1 MVLNPNSGEP
11 YVQLSFKGGEKG
23 IDAWRAAA
31 KECYGGTALCPTRQ
45 LAIVL
50 DGRVLSAPT
59 VNDDFSD
66 STSAQITGS
75 FSRNDAKNLATALRY
90 GALPVELERQQAQE
104 VSATVGK
111 DALNAGVVAG
121 IIGLAIVTIYILLYY
136 RIFGAVAITSL
147 ALSFG
152 LMWAIISWLGASRG
166 LALTLSGVVGII
178 VSIGVSIDSNIVYF
192 EVIKDDMHTGRNL
205 RSSAERAFRSAIR
218 TIIRADSVSLI
229 AAALLYWLTVGS
241 VRGFAF
247 YLGLATLL
255 DLLAAYFFMRPAVL
269 LLARTRM
276 AERAP
281 DLVRH
286 PPAPRPTARTT
297 GRSAA
302 RALARGGGGGRM
314 NAVRKLLRNE
324 NDYNFVKAWRVG
336 LIVSAVLMVV
346 SLLALSTRGLNWG
359 IDFEGGTSWELPA
372 NGLSVGEARD
382 VMRPFGQAAATIQTL
397 GGDTLRV
404 RSEATSEEDAGKIR
418 DALAAAAKIEPGDVA
433 VTTVGP
439 TWGCGDLP
447 QGHPR
452 PDLLLRRGRASTSP
466 GRCASGAW
474 RSARSP
480 RCSTTSS
487 SPSASTR
494 CCRSRSRRRRSS
506 PSSRSSASRSTTRSW
521 CSTRC
526 GRTHPRSPSP
536 AG

>member
-1 MVLNPNSGEP
+1 MLAQYDDEDKTKEVTRFQLGPALATGEGVDDAQMVLNPNSGEP

-31 KECYGGTALCPTRQ
+31 KECYGGTNLCPTRQ

-111 DALNAGVVAG
+111 DALQAGIVAG

-269 LLARTRM
+269 LLARTRT
-276 AERAP
+276 AEQ
-281 DLVRH
+281 H
-286 PPAPRPTARTT
+286 PSWFGIPRPH
-297 GRSAA
+297 
-302 RALARGGGGGRM
+302 
-314 NAVRKLLRNE
+314 V
-324 NDYNFVKAWRVG
+324 
-336 LIVSAVLMVV
+336 
-346 SLLALSTRGLNWG
+346 
-359 IDFEGGTSWELPA
+359 P
-372 NGLSVGEARD
+372 
-382 VMRPFGQAAATIQTL
+382 PP
-397 GGDTLRV
+397 
-404 RSEATSEEDAGKIR
+404 
-418 DALAAAAKIEPGDVA
+418 EPP
-433 VTTVGP
+433 VGP
-439 TWGCGDLP
+439 P
-447 QGHPR
+447 
-452 PDLLLRRGRASTSP
+452 P
-466 GRCASGAW
+466 G
-474 RSARSP
+474 
-480 RCSTTSS
+480 
-487 SPSASTR
+487 PSREAEVVV
-494 CCRSRSRRRRSS
+494 
-506 PSSRSSASRSTTRSW
+506 
-521 CSTRC
+521 
-526 GRTHPRSPSP
+526 G
-536 AG
+536 